1 VSSATQLTGT
11 MGRYGP
17 GDTISVTW
25 VSKNGQRH
33 TSSLTLAHGPI
44 K

>member
-1 VSSATQLTGT
+1 MV
-11 MGRYGP
+11 
-17 GDTISVTW
+17 SVTW

-33 TSSLTLAHGPI
+33 TSSLTLANGPI